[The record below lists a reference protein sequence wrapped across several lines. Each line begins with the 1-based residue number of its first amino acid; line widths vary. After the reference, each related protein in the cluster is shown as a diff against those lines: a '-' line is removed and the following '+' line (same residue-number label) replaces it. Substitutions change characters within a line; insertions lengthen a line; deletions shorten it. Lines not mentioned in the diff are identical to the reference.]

1 MHTPA
6 VIFCSSRMVLCW
18 CCLSYP
24 TSALDVH
31 THPLYVHAHSK
42 AILMQALSA
51 DTEFLVDHNVMDY
64 SLLVGVCSDSQQIV
78 VGVIG

>member
-1 MHTPA
+1 M
-6 VIFCSSRMVLCW
+6 LCW
-18 CCLSYP
+18 CFLCL
-24 TSALDVH
+24 LDVH

-78 VGVIG
+78 VGVIGGYVCVWGLVEGDM